1 MALSNESGQA
11 AYKNAN
17 PKINGEIIQA
27 AQRSEQD
34 AEQSTVDV
42 IAKPESNLPELDGI
56 LSRPVANT
64 STDDN
69 LQTLNEAA
77 DFPTGGYTPAISFTD
92 RIAMLGKTGKL
103 IYPEYRTLSQQQ
115 RASYEKAM
123 SSPEYQRLARR
134 NFEYDLDNQSSGV
147 AAQVKNELVRYA
159 GDLLSLDRTELWLG
173 NMAATGDWSD
183 LGSMAAQAAA
193 WVGGKLTGA
202 VGLILSPTEL
212 GDDTLPKDAKGRY
225 DLAVRTYNRQIE
237 QGMSKEAA
245 SQMLAAAEER
255 YKKESQEE
263 LSQTSQIPLNIPED
277 TKIQT
282 IGKNIMN
289 AALRNLEY
297 KAAVLPQGT
306 PYDREAF
313 VGKLTGGALSM
324 GELLLTGVGGRAIG
338 TNVGRQLVRS
348 GRATPAAAARFEAI
362 TGRKIAARTGT
373 ATASRAGIERV
384 AQRIGS
390 QSGSVASLG
399 LMTNDIMGGGAFES
413 VRQYIEETG
422 DTDLSEYQ
430 GDLKKVAI
438 DAANATIQNWIEHKW
453 GVTKFIKNPRLATK
467 YGEWVNG
474 VIQEF
479 TQGEVNDFAE
489 YIKGNKTIQEVFE
502 NVGNNAQDGLVGG
515 FLQGITGTAFY
526 HYNHTKSVADLRRI
540 VMAQNPNISY
550 AEADRFAERKVNE
563 LEENMVQDIAK
574 DVVQFTDAQAY
585 QGAIYDTVRANI
597 EATIN
602 AQREAVKDTIDGSK
616 FDEMSEQERA
626 QYISQVAA
634 DEVDRITIAALESGI
649 PLSEVPQLRGNVIDG
664 TFYLE
669 GSDYAKRTAAEA
681 QAERE
686 KIRRL
691 VFESRAEAKRVAE
704 EARQSA
710 RNERLAADIA
720 AGRERAARIRQERET
735 AMQMKESDARLA
747 ALEKAE
753 QAEQRQIA
761 KWEKEYA
768 KQEAKRAAKIDKTR
782 QSQTRAA
789 IRGGNVDLIRQ
800 ILSDNGYRTRDL
812 SGTAIKNLALLNWEL
827 FEDKPVGES
836 MGKYEQRVAR
846 TAMEQNVESGNDVL
860 RRAGFT
866 DEQIGRMDDAT
877 WERAVLAAYKSENA
891 DELARIEKEQR
902 EINEALEQIDV
913 DDIAYQDVETQ
924 SPMDLAN
931 ENARLDD
938 IYPAYTG
945 DTINIDGVERTV
957 YNSNGERIAQ
967 SEPALRNF
975 YKWFGDSKVV
985 DEQGRPLVV
994 YHGTDAE
1001 FDTFGNY
1008 GANQQARIGTYFF
1021 TDDYMNADGYA
1032 GGEIVMDVYL
1042 SLQNPLIIDAKSQH
1056 WNDIDSKYGNTT
1068 RDITLNEKVRKQYD
1082 GVIFKDVADNFA
1094 ETDDISD
1101 VYVAF
1106 EPNQIKSIDNHGTF
1120 SEDTGNI
1127 YFQSIIKLPEAVS
1140 APIKPENPLP
1150 TVRFRDIV
1158 AKAKENPDRKVDV
1171 FYINNDGEI
1180 RKYGSYKLN
1189 ESGKLV
1195 NSDGTRAQFSATEAS
1210 FFSKDEAEKSID
1222 AYKEYKERLKKYYK
1236 EADAYEDRLFAE
1248 KKERYTKRFNQIKDN
1263 YLAKAVMPFSDSVIR
1278 YANYTDY
1285 YLGNIDA
1292 ESIRK
1297 TIYNELKKDG
1307 WMPYYSSGKRVASSS
1322 FYMKNK
1328 NGETIRVSDHELPM
1342 TEDRWNK
1349 SVDGDR
1355 FGWTYEFVITDKE
1368 INDMLKLKT
1377 RDGVMKYVYDTVGAD
1392 EYSSKIETTDTI
1404 DAVSDVSRN
1413 TYSQTQNQS
1422 GKGGAYDARNRSI
1435 TLGARADATTLPHE
1449 LAHYWIDKNFKWAR
1463 SGKASKAWL
1472 NSWRQVEKW
1481 LGIDPEDKVL
1491 DKAASEKFAR
1501 GFERFLADEKLP
1513 LIAAKSMA
1521 DFRDFVA
1528 DHYDFD
1534 LDDARGL
1541 QDKFGRP
1548 IKLDDATKD
1557 WFRKTTYAEYMNPDE
1572 ALVIDN
1578 RLQQIDAAVQVAER
1592 VEQNF
1597 DKVQAAANAP
1607 TNDITRPADV
1617 NGMPTGQQI
1626 QTDAGITNDQI
1637 MGRRQ
1642 IGGGETKESQGQIG
1656 QKIGATYESTTW
1668 EIQRNMVKDYLAKT
1682 SLDDAIEALDTDT
1695 YPQNMDANFLRAAL
1709 VDELNRQGREDEA
1722 VRLVLETRES
1732 LTEAAQTLQAARA
1745 VNTPFENAINQIVQ
1759 LKAEKLARAK
1769 FGNNKNN
1776 LAKLDAAIDKVI
1788 AKYEPM
1794 FLEAQSIAEIDA
1806 VYDALMADAARTIGT
1821 LNKNAETDL
1830 FFQTVEEKRAEAAD
1844 RKKLRQRGSVKA
1856 YRSRAKALLKQK
1868 LGLTPTKA
1876 QIREISRLA
1885 SEANKVIIKF
1895 RAQARA
1901 GVESMLDPT
1910 EVFKAQNDLN
1920 NYMASQVGSAKM
1932 AQFADALNSFMM
1944 ANMLWN
1950 PATQFKNVGG
1960 SGLQLIPHWLGSIM
1974 KYKNTGTISFADKK
1988 KILQNAVKIQA
1999 ETGYNVFS
2007 LTDFFDRKTLWAEK
2021 YYEPETKAGKFI
2033 RAPLTLLGLTDTIF
2047 KGFTFLNHADI
2058 MATAI
2063 ARGEAKQNGWNA
2075 EQTAARAKELFY
2087 QSLNTDPSTITLAGA
2102 KIRSEA
2108 IVEGEEVTY
2117 TQSSAAA
2124 KYANQFRKMLNFG
2137 KQTGVGNLL
2146 IPFTTSIANIAQD
2159 AVANWTLGSIKNAIK
2174 NPAALLNAINP
2185 KIDAE
2190 MRKDAWKTIAPE
2202 YKNLIKNA
2210 MGILLL
2216 VFLAAT
2222 MGDDDDFVLDYNLQ
2236 TEKDKDIRQNR
2247 NAPNGTAVRIGNKWV
2262 QLDILA
2268 SGFLPMQTYLTAR
2281 RHGFTAD
2288 GWIQGLFGWRD
2299 LMPGVGEMESLVK
2312 DYNKTLQY
2320 NKDSDTAALGE
2331 LATDQATELL
2341 TRLVPMG
2348 ALVNQIGNI
2357 TDDTKREK
2365 YNHWYDRIL
2374 GRIPGLRN
2382 RLPEQTSRATG
2393 KPIPQTDNVF
2403 NLFSGGNVRDY
2414 IPADAAAEERYRFLD
2429 ADRALRFNEAS
2440 SRLKELGKDSK
2451 EYKAAVQE
2459 VRRRFNEKLAE
2470 LSRHPVYKAW
2480 DLESKRKAA
2489 VDVHSQIVDQV
2500 ANKYGIKKKK
2510 TLKKKTKQPK
2520 LV

>member
-27 AQRSEQD
+27 AQKSEQD
-34 AEQSTVDV
+34 AQQAAVESM
-42 IAKPESNLPELDGI
+42 AKPESELPELDKV
-56 LSRPVANT
+56 LSRPTANISASADT
-64 STDDN
+64 
-69 LQTLNEAA
+69 QTLDEAA
-77 DFPTGGYTPAISFTD
+77 VFPTGGYSKVLSFTD
-92 RIAMLGKTGKL
+92 RISMLGKTGKL
-103 IYPEYRTLSQQQ
+103 NYPEYRTLSQQQ
-115 RASYEKAM
+115 RTSYEKAM
-123 SSPEYQRLARR
+123 SSPEYQRLAQRS
-134 NFEYDLDNQSSGV
+134 FEYDLDNQSSGV
-147 AAQVKNELVRYA
+147 ATQVKNELVRYA
-159 GDLLSLDRTELWLG
+159 GDLLSFDRTELWLG

-183 LGSMAAQAAA
+183 LGSMGAQAAS
-193 WVGGKLTGA
+193 WLGGKLAGA
-202 VGLILSPTEL
+202 AGLILDPTEL
-212 GDDTLPKDAKGRY
+212 GDDTLKPMAARERY
-225 DLAVRTYNRQIE
+225 DYDKKVYNAWVE
-237 QGMSKEAA
+237 QGLPKEQTDKFLAEA
-245 SQMLAAAEER
+245 KARFQQNSQ
-255 YKKESQEE
+255 KE
-263 LSQTSQIPLNIPED
+263 LMGTTQTPEIPLDIPED
-277 TKIQT
+277 TKVQT

-324 GELLLTGVGGRAIG
+324 GELLLAGVGGRAIG
-338 TNVGRQLVRS
+338 TNVGRQVVRS

-362 TGRKIAARTGT
+362 TGREIAARTGT

-384 AQRIGS
+384 AQRIGGE
-390 QSGSVASLG
+390 SGSAASLG

-453 GVTKFIKNPRLATK
+453 GVAKFIKNPRLATK

-474 VIQEF
+474 FIQEF

-489 YIKGNKTIQEVFE
+489 YIKGNQTAKEVFE
-502 NVGNNAQDGLVGG
+502 NVASNAEEGLIGAL
-515 FLQGITGTAFY
+515 LQGATGTAVY

-585 QGAIYDTVRANI
+585 QGAIYEVVRANI

-681 QAERE
+681 QARRE
-686 KIRRL
+686 EIRRQI
-691 VFESRAEAKRVAE
+691 FESRENAKRVAE
-704 EARQSA
+704 EARQAA

-735 AMQMKESDARLA
+735 ATQMKESDARLA
-747 ALEKAE
+747 ALEKSE

-768 KQEAKRAAKIDKTR
+768 RQEAKRAAKIDKTR
-782 QSQTRAA
+782 QSQTRVA
-789 IRGGNVDLIRQ
+789 IRGGNVDQIRQ

-827 FEDKPVGES
+827 FEDKSVGES
-836 MGKYEQRVAR
+836 AGKYDRRVAQ
-846 TAMEQNVESGNDVL
+846 TAIEQNVESGNDVL
-860 RRAGFT
+860 HRAGFT

-877 WERAVLAAYKSENA
+877 WERAILAAYKTENA
-891 DELARIEKEQR
+891 SEIEHLEKQER
-902 EINEALEQIDV
+902 EIAEAIEQIDV
-913 DDIAYQDVETQ
+913 DDLAFQDVETE

-957 YNSNGERIAQ
+957 YNSNGDRIAQ

-975 YKWFGDSKVV
+975 WAWFGNSKVV
-985 DEQGRPLVV
+985 DKKGRPLVV
-994 YHGTDAE
+994 YHGTGRE
-1001 FDTFGNY
+1001 FDTFDY
-1008 GANQQARIGTYFF
+1008 SKIGTFGTSEGLGFY
-1021 TDDYMNADGYA
+1021 TTENL
-1032 GGEIVMDVYL
+1032 EIAQEMAAL
-1042 SLQNPLIIDAKSQH
+1042 SARQNNVRGFGVSMPLYVSIQNPITDINQSNFDIKAIILLANKLGNQNTQAVEELGQNWVLSNFNEDLSDNVMPAYEQMKNDTDLEFMSEFAKISGAQKEILQAVKTITGYDGAIIQPKQLS
-1056 WNDIDSKYGNTT
+1056 WNSKYPVQVSFSNT
-1068 RDITLNEKVRKQYD
+1068 
-1082 GVIFKDVADNFA
+1082 
-1094 ETDDISD
+1094 
-1101 VYVAF
+1101 
-1106 EPNQIKSIDNHGTF
+1106 QIKSVYNRGTF
-1120 SEDTGNI
+1120 G
-1127 YFQSIIKLPEAVS
+1127 L
-1140 APIKPENPLP
+1140 
-1150 TVRFRDIV
+1150 
-1158 AKAKENPDRKVDV
+1158 
-1171 FYINNDGEI
+1171 
-1180 RKYGSYKLN
+1180 
-1189 ESGKLV
+1189 
-1195 NSDGTRAQFSATEAS
+1195 
-1210 FFSKDEAEKSID
+1210 
-1222 AYKEYKERLKKYYK
+1222 
-1236 EADAYEDRLFAE
+1236 
-1248 KKERYTKRFNQIKDN
+1248 
-1263 YLAKAVMPFSDSVIR
+1263 
-1278 YANYTDY
+1278 
-1285 YLGNIDA
+1285 DA
-1292 ESIRK
+1292 E
-1297 TIYNELKKDG
+1297 N
-1307 WMPYYSSGKRVASSS
+1307 V
-1322 FYMKNK
+1322 F
-1328 NGETIRVSDHELPM
+1328 
-1342 TEDRWNK
+1342 
-1349 SVDGDR
+1349 
-1355 FGWTYEFVITDKE
+1355 F
-1368 INDMLKLKT
+1368 
-1377 RDGVMKYVYDTVGAD
+1377 
-1392 EYSSKIETTDTI
+1392 
-1404 DAVSDVSRN
+1404 
-1413 TYSQTQNQS
+1413 QTQNQS

-1463 SGKASKAWL
+1463 SGNASQAWL

-1491 DKAASEKFAR
+1491 DNAASEKFAR

-1557 WFRKTTYAEYMNPDE
+1557 WFRKTAYAEYMSPDE

-1592 VEQNF
+1592 IEQNF
-1597 DKVQAAANAP
+1597 DKVQQTANAP
-1607 TNDITRPADV
+1607 ANDITRPAEVHD
-1617 NGMPTGQQI
+1617 MPSGRQI
-1626 QTDAGITNDQI
+1626 QTDAGITNDQVI
-1637 MGRRQ
+1637 GRRK
-1642 IGGGETKESQGQIG
+1642 IGGGKVKESQGQIG

-1885 SEANKVIIKF
+1885 SEVSKVITKY
-1895 RAQARA
+1895 RAQVRA
-1901 GVESMLDPT
+1901 GDTAALDPSP
-1910 EVFKAQNDLN
+1910 VLKAQNDLN
-1920 NYMASQVGSAKM
+1920 NYLAGQVGSPKF
-1932 AQFADALNSFMM
+1932 AQYADALNSYMM

-1950 PATQFKNVGG
+1950 PATQFKNL
-1960 SGLQLIPHWLGSIM
+1960 SGNAMQLIPHLLGSM
-1974 KYKNTGTISFADKK
+1974 AKYRNTGTISFADKK

-2108 IVEGEEVTY
+2108 IVEGEEATY

-2137 KQTGVGNLL
+2137 KQTGIGNLL
-2146 IPFTTSIANIAQD
+2146 IPFTSTTANIAQD
-2159 AVANWTLGSIKNAIK
+2159 AVANWTFGSIKNAIK

-2210 MGILLL
+2210 IGILLL
-2216 VFLAAT
+2216 VFLGAT

-2247 NAPNGTAVRIGNKWV
+2247 NAPNGTAVRIGDKWV

-2281 RHGFTAD
+2281 RHGFTTD

-2331 LATDQATELL
+2331 LATDQATEFL

-2403 NLFSGGNVRDY
+2403 NLFTGGNIRDY

-2510 TLKKKTKQPK
+2510 TLKKKTKKPK

>member
-42 IAKPESNLPELDGI
+42 IAKPESSLPELDGI

-69 LQTLNEAA
+69 LQTLDEAT
-77 DFPTGGYTPAISFTD
+77 DFPTGDYAPAISFTD

-134 NFEYDLDNQSSGV
+134 NFEYDLDDQSSGV
-147 AAQVKNELVRYA
+147 VAQVKNELVRYA

-245 SQMLAAAEER
+245 DQMLAAAEER

-263 LSQTSQIPLNIPED
+263 LSQTSQIPLSVPED

-324 GELLLTGVGGRAIG
+324 GELLLAGVGGRAIG
-338 TNVGRQLVRS
+338 TNVGRQMVRS

-384 AQRIGS
+384 AQRIGGE
-390 QSGSVASLG
+390 SGSAASLG

-438 DAANATIQNWIEHKW
+438 DAANTTIQNWIEHKW
-453 GVTKFIKNPRLATK
+453 GVAKFIKNPRLATK

-474 VIQEF
+474 FIQEF

-489 YIKGNKTIQEVFE
+489 YIKGNQTAKEVFE
-502 NVGNNAQDGLVGG
+502 NVASNAEEGLIGAL
-515 FLQGITGTAFY
+515 LQGATGTAVY

-574 DVVQFTDAQAY
+574 DIVQFTDAQAY
-585 QGAIYDTVRANI
+585 QGAIYEVVRANI

-616 FDEMSEQERA
+616 FDEMSEQELA

-681 QAERE
+681 QARRE
-686 KIRRL
+686 EIRRQI
-691 VFESRAEAKRVAE
+691 FESRENAKRVAE
-704 EARQSA
+704 EARQA
-710 RNERLAADIA
+710 VRNERLAADIA

-747 ALEKAE
+747 ALEKSE

-768 KQEAKRAAKIDKTR
+768 RQEAKRAAKIDKTR

-827 FEDKPVGES
+827 FENKSVGES

-924 SPMDLAN
+924 SPMDLAD

-957 YNSNGERIAQ
+957 YNSNGERIAK

-994 YHGTDAE
+994 YHGTRAE
-1001 FDTFGNY
+1001 FDSFNKSRTGIFFNTTKKLSELY
-1008 GANQQARIGTYFF
+1008 GTKLYS
-1021 TDDYMNADGYA
+1021 
-1032 GGEIVMDVYL
+1032 VYL
-1042 SLQNPLIIDAKSQH
+1042 KIENPFIVPKKEFELNGIKLQPNAFDTINIQA
-1056 WNDIDSKYGNTT
+1056 
-1068 RDITLNEKVRKQYD
+1068 EKMGYD
-1082 GVIFKDVADNFA
+1082 GVINKDVYDSPLPQMGSFLGDNY
-1094 ETDDISD
+1094 T
-1101 VYVAF
+1101 VF
-1106 EPNQIKSIDNHGTF
+1106 EPNQIKSVNNRGTF

-1127 YFQSIIKLPEAVS
+1127 YYQTAYAGSRVDYDRPSLEAIGSGEGNQAHGWGLYYALNPEIAERYRKSFLTGDSLYESYSYNGGDLSYIENTVVADIAEKVINTKKTKQEIIKDKIAEIEKDIQINKKGLETEESEDSKSFRREQIEDSEAALQFLS
-1140 APIKPENPLP
+1140 KLNPD
-1150 TVRFRDIV
+1150 DIV
-1158 AKAKENPDRKVDV
+1158 IKSGQVHEVDIPEMDV
-1171 FYINNDGEI
+1171 LLDEQKTFDEQSEFV
-1180 RKYGSYKLN
+1180 K
-1189 ESGKLV
+1189 
-1195 NSDGTRAQFSATEAS
+1195 SAL
-1210 FFSKDEAEKSID
+1210 DSID
-1222 AYKEYKERLKKYYK
+1222 IKNYPNFANAILNGKTGKDIYNSLIIDIDAINERNDVANAKPDKQASQLLEQYGIKGITYDGRQDGRCFVIFNPKDVKVLRKKFD
-1236 EADAYEDRLFAE
+1236 E
-1248 KKERYTKRFNQIKDN
+1248 
-1263 YLAKAVMPFSDSVIR
+1263 
-1278 YANYTDY
+1278 
-1285 YLGNIDA
+1285 LGN
-1292 ESIRK
+1292 
-1297 TIYNELKKDG
+1297 LL
-1307 WMPYYSSGKRVASSS
+1307 
-1322 FYMKNK
+1322 F
-1328 NGETIRVSDHELPM
+1328 
-1342 TEDRWNK
+1342 
-1349 SVDGDR
+1349 
-1355 FGWTYEFVITDKE
+1355 
-1368 INDMLKLKT
+1368 
-1377 RDGVMKYVYDTVGAD
+1377 
-1392 EYSSKIETTDTI
+1392 
-1404 DAVSDVSRN
+1404 
-1413 TYSQTQNQS
+1413 QTHNQS

-1463 SGKASKAWL
+1463 SGKASQAWL

-1491 DKAASEKFAR
+1491 DNAASEKFAR

-1557 WFRKTTYAEYMNPDE
+1557 WFRKTAYAEYMNPDE

-1597 DKVQAAANAP
+1597 DKVQQTANAP
-1607 TNDITRPADV
+1607 VNDITRPAEVHD
-1617 NGMPTGQQI
+1617 MPSGRQI

-1642 IGGGETKESQGQIG
+1642 IGGGEVKESQGQIG

-1668 EIQRNMVKDYLAKT
+1668 DIQRNMVKDYLAKT

-1830 FFQTVEEKRAEAAD
+1830 FYQTIEEKRAEAAD

-1885 SEANKVIIKF
+1885 SEVSKVITKY
-1895 RAQARA
+1895 RAQVRA
-1901 GVESMLDPT
+1901 GDTVALDPT
-1910 EVFKAQNDLN
+1910 PVLKAQNDLN
-1920 NYMASQVGSAKM
+1920 NYLAGQVGSPKL
-1932 AQFADALNSFMM
+1932 AQYADALNSFMM

-1950 PATQFKNVGG
+1950 PATQFKNL
-1960 SGLQLIPHWLGSIM
+1960 SGNAIQLIPHLLGSM
-1974 KYKNTGTISFADKK
+1974 AKYRNTGTISFADKK

-2108 IVEGEEVTY
+2108 IVEGEEATY

-2137 KQTGVGNLL
+2137 KQTGIGNLL
-2146 IPFTTSIANIAQD
+2146 IPFTSTIANIAQD
-2159 AVANWTLGSIKNAIK
+2159 AVANWTFGSIKNAIK

-2210 MGILLL
+2210 IGILLL

-2247 NAPNGTAVRIGNKWV
+2247 NAPNGTAVRIGDKWV

-2382 RLPEQTSRATG
+2382 ILPEQTSRATG

-2403 NLFSGGNVRDY
+2403 NLFTGGNIRDY

-2510 TLKKKTKQPK
+2510 PLKKKTKQPK

>member
-42 IAKPESNLPELDGI
+42 IAKPESNLPELDGV

-69 LQTLNEAA
+69 LQTLDEAA
-77 DFPTGGYTPAISFTD
+77 DFPTGDYTPAISFTD

-245 SQMLAAAEER
+245 GRMLAAAEER

-263 LSQTSQIPLNIPED
+263 LSQTSQIPLNVPED

-324 GELLLTGVGGRAIG
+324 GELLLAGVGGRAIG
-338 TNVGRQLVRS
+338 TNVGRQVVRS

-362 TGRKIAARTGT
+362 TGREIAARTGT

-384 AQRIGS
+384 AQRIGG
-390 QSGSVASLG
+390 QSGSAASLG

-453 GVTKFIKNPRLATK
+453 GVAKFIKNPRLATK

-474 VIQEF
+474 FIQEF

-489 YIKGNKTIQEVFE
+489 YIKGNQTAKEVFE
-502 NVGNNAQDGLVGG
+502 NVASNAEEGLIGAL
-515 FLQGITGTAFY
+515 LQGATGTAVY
-526 HYNHTKSVADLRRI
+526 HYNHTKSVAELRRI

-585 QGAIYDTVRANI
+585 QGAIYEVVRANI

-691 VFESRAEAKRVAE
+691 VFESRAESKRVAE
-704 EARQSA
+704 EARQEI
-710 RNERLAADIA
+710 RNERLAVDIA

-747 ALEKAE
+747 ALEKSE

-768 KQEAKRAAKIDKTR
+768 RQEAKRAAKIDKTR

-789 IRGGNVDLIRQ
+789 IRGGNVDQIRQ

-827 FEDKPVGES
+827 FEDKSVGES

-902 EINEALEQIDV
+902 EISEALEQIDV

-957 YNSNGERIAQ
+957 YNSNGDRIAQ

-994 YHGTDAE
+994 YHGTKTMRWGKPLPE
-1001 FDTFGNY
+1001 FSEFSREKLRSGQNSVGFYFGESESFAKHFGDRVLSVYLKMDNPKIY
-1008 GANQQARIGTYFF
+1008 KNGTPNVSELKLEQKLVDEAKRDDERYYYQRMLENTRKY
-1021 TDDYMNADGYA
+1021 TDPYDKF
-1032 GGEIVMDVYL
+1032 VMDIYHKSGLIPYQERVEGNFNDAYYL
-1042 SLQNPLIIDAKSQH
+1042 GIEESKRVAENYTRILQNEGFDGVIIYDTKIDAKSNQ
-1056 WNDIDSKYGNTT
+1056 DRANT
-1068 RDITLNEKVRKQYD
+1068 Q
-1082 GVIFKDVADNFA
+1082 
-1094 ETDDISD
+1094 
-1101 VYVAF
+1101 YVAF
-1106 EPNQIKSIDNHGTF
+1106 EPNQIKSVNNRGTF
-1120 SEDTGNI
+1120 G
-1127 YFQSIIKLPEAVS
+1127 L
-1140 APIKPENPLP
+1140 
-1150 TVRFRDIV
+1150 
-1158 AKAKENPDRKVDV
+1158 
-1171 FYINNDGEI
+1171 
-1180 RKYGSYKLN
+1180 
-1189 ESGKLV
+1189 
-1195 NSDGTRAQFSATEAS
+1195 
-1210 FFSKDEAEKSID
+1210 
-1222 AYKEYKERLKKYYK
+1222 
-1236 EADAYEDRLFAE
+1236 
-1248 KKERYTKRFNQIKDN
+1248 
-1263 YLAKAVMPFSDSVIR
+1263 
-1278 YANYTDY
+1278 
-1285 YLGNIDA
+1285 DA
-1292 ESIRK
+1292 E
-1297 TIYNELKKDG
+1297 N
-1307 WMPYYSSGKRVASSS
+1307 V
-1322 FYMKNK
+1322 F
-1328 NGETIRVSDHELPM
+1328 
-1342 TEDRWNK
+1342 
-1349 SVDGDR
+1349 
-1355 FGWTYEFVITDKE
+1355 F
-1368 INDMLKLKT
+1368 
-1377 RDGVMKYVYDTVGAD
+1377 
-1392 EYSSKIETTDTI
+1392 
-1404 DAVSDVSRN
+1404 
-1413 TYSQTQNQS
+1413 QTQNQS

-1463 SGKASKAWL
+1463 SGKASQAWL
-1472 NSWRQVEKW
+1472 NSWQQVEKW

-1557 WFRKTTYAEYMNPDE
+1557 WFRKTAYAEYMSPDE

-1592 VEQNF
+1592 IEQNF
-1597 DKVQAAANAP
+1597 DKVQQTANAP
-1607 TNDITRPADV
+1607 SNDITRPAEVHD
-1617 NGMPTGQQI
+1617 MPSGRQI
-1626 QTDAGITNDQI
+1626 QTDAGITNDQVI
-1637 MGRRQ
+1637 GRRK
-1642 IGGGETKESQGQIG
+1642 IGGGEVKESQGQIG

-1885 SEANKVIIKF
+1885 SEVSKVITKY
-1895 RAQARA
+1895 RAQVRA
-1901 GVESMLDPT
+1901 GDTAALDPSP
-1910 EVFKAQNDLN
+1910 VLKAQNDLN
-1920 NYMASQVGSAKM
+1920 NYLAGQVGSSKI
-1932 AQFADALNSFMM
+1932 AQYADALNSFMM

-1950 PATQFKNVGG
+1950 PATQFKNL
-1960 SGLQLIPHWLGSIM
+1960 SGNAMQLIPHLLGSM
-1974 KYKNTGTISFADKK
+1974 AKYKNTGTISFADKK

-2033 RAPLTLLGLTDTIF
+2033 RAPLTLLGLTDAIF

-2108 IVEGEEVTY
+2108 IVEGEEATY

-2137 KQTGVGNLL
+2137 QQTGIGNLL
-2146 IPFTTSIANIAQD
+2146 IPFTSTIANIAQD
-2159 AVANWTLGSIKNAIK
+2159 AVANWTFGSIKNAIK

-2202 YKNLIKNA
+2202 YKNLIKNV

-2216 VFLAAT
+2216 AFLAAT

-2247 NAPNGTAVRIGNKWV
+2247 NAPNGTAVRIGDKWV

-2268 SGFLPMQTYLTAR
+2268 SGFLPLQTYLTAR
-2281 RHGFTAD
+2281 RHGFTTD

-2348 ALVNQIGNI
+2348 ALVNQVGNI

-2382 RLPEQTSRATG
+2382 RLPEQASRATG
-2393 KPIPQTDNVF
+2393 KPIPQTDNMF
-2403 NLFSGGNVRDY
+2403 NLFSGGNIRDY

>member
-42 IAKPESNLPELDGI
+42 IAKPESNLPELDGL

-69 LQTLNEAA
+69 LQTLDEAA

-134 NFEYDLDNQSSGV
+134 NFEYDLNNQSSGV
-147 AAQVKNELVRYA
+147 AAQVKNELVRYV

-173 NMAATGDWSD
+173 GMAATGDWSD
-183 LGSMAAQAAA
+183 LGSMAAQVAA
-193 WVGGKLTGA
+193 WAGGKLTGA

-245 SQMLAAAEER
+245 GQMLAAAEER

-263 LSQTSQIPLNIPED
+263 LSQTSQIPLNVPED

-324 GELLLTGVGGRAIG
+324 GELLLAGVGGRAIG
-338 TNVGRQLVRS
+338 TNVGRRVVRS

-362 TGRKIAARTGT
+362 TGREIAARTGT
-373 ATASRAGIERV
+373 TTASRAGIERV
-384 AQRIGS
+384 AQRIGGE
-390 QSGSVASLG
+390 SGSAASLG

-453 GVTKFIKNPRLATK
+453 GVAKFIKNPRLATK

-474 VIQEF
+474 FIQEF

-489 YIKGNKTIQEVFE
+489 YIKGNQTAKEVFE
-502 NVGNNAQDGLVGG
+502 NVASNAEEGLIGAL
-515 FLQGITGTAFY
+515 LQGATGTAVY

-574 DVVQFTDAQAY
+574 DIVQFTDAQAY
-585 QGAIYDTVRANI
+585 QGAIYEVVRANI

-681 QAERE
+681 QARRE
-686 KIRRL
+686 EIRRQI
-691 VFESRAEAKRVAE
+691 FESRENAKRVAE
-704 EARQSA
+704 EARQA
-710 RNERLAADIA
+710 VRNERLAADIA

-747 ALEKAE
+747 ALEKSE

-768 KQEAKRAAKIDKTR
+768 RQEAKRAAKIDKTR

-827 FEDKPVGES
+827 FEDKSVGES

-957 YNSNGERIAQ
+957 YNSNGDRIAK

-994 YHGTDAE
+994 YHGTDATFNV
-1001 FDTFGNY
+1001 FDTKTYGGAFGFGSYFSDSYAAAESY
-1008 GANQQARIGTYFF
+1008 GENVFETYLKV
-1021 TDDYMNADGYA
+1021 
-1032 GGEIVMDVYL
+1032 E
-1042 SLQNPLIIDAKSQH
+1042 NPLIINNENIRYADDSYAKT
-1056 WNDIDSKYGNTT
+1056 NK
-1068 RDITLNEKVRKQYD
+1068 YD
-1082 GVIFKDVADNFA
+1082 GIIN
-1094 ETDDISD
+1094 DDYINGFRA
-1101 VYVAF
+1101 VEYVVF
-1106 EPNQIKSIDNHGTF
+1106 EPNQIKSVNNRGTF

-1127 YFQSIIKLPEAVS
+1127 YFQSAYAGSRVDYDQPSLEAIDSGEGNQAHGWGLYYALNPEIAERYRQTFTSDYVKRVDYKGKD
-1140 APIKPENPLP
+1140 IPL
-1150 TVRFRDIV
+1150 DYSLSYDQ
-1158 AKAKENPDRKVDV
+1158 KENAIYNVRLQMFDNNFDSKAAIASLIKSERYNLETYEKGLQDPETQKEEKLANHYKRRIETTKDLIKTYESLNPADFKKHEYGQVHEVDIPEMDV
-1171 FYINNDGEI
+1171 LLDEQKTFAEQSDFVKEQLAKIGS
-1180 RKYGSYKLN
+1180 KYLFDMTELS
-1189 ESGKLV
+1189 ESEKI
-1195 NSDGTRAQFSATEAS
+1195 TEAS
-1210 FFSKDEAEKSID
+1210 RIMKDWTGGQIYRALAEYHQSDKD
-1222 AYKEYKERLKKYYK
+1222 ASQMLEKYGIKGITYDGRQDGRCFVIFNPKDVKVLRKKFD
-1236 EADAYEDRLFAE
+1236 E
-1248 KKERYTKRFNQIKDN
+1248 
-1263 YLAKAVMPFSDSVIR
+1263 
-1278 YANYTDY
+1278 
-1285 YLGNIDA
+1285 LGN
-1292 ESIRK
+1292 
-1297 TIYNELKKDG
+1297 LL
-1307 WMPYYSSGKRVASSS
+1307 
-1322 FYMKNK
+1322 F
-1328 NGETIRVSDHELPM
+1328 
-1342 TEDRWNK
+1342 
-1349 SVDGDR
+1349 
-1355 FGWTYEFVITDKE
+1355 
-1368 INDMLKLKT
+1368 
-1377 RDGVMKYVYDTVGAD
+1377 
-1392 EYSSKIETTDTI
+1392 
-1404 DAVSDVSRN
+1404 
-1413 TYSQTQNQS
+1413 QTQNQS

-1491 DKAASEKFAR
+1491 DNAASEKFAR
-1501 GFERFLADEKLP
+1501 AFERFLADEKLP

-1557 WFRKTTYAEYMNPDE
+1557 WFRKTAYAEYMSPDE

-1592 VEQNF
+1592 IEQNF
-1597 DKVQAAANAP
+1597 DKVQQTANAP
-1607 TNDITRPADV
+1607 VNDITRPAEVHD
-1617 NGMPTGQQI
+1617 MPSGRQI
-1626 QTDAGITNDQI
+1626 QTDAGITNDQVI
-1637 MGRRQ
+1637 GRRK
-1642 IGGGETKESQGQIG
+1642 IGGGEVKESQGQIG

-1682 SLDDAIEALDTDT
+1682 SLDDAIDALDTDT

-1830 FFQTVEEKRAEAAD
+1830 LFQTVEEKRAEAAD

-1885 SEANKVIIKF
+1885 SEVSKVITKY
-1895 RAQARA
+1895 RAQVRA
-1901 GVESMLDPT
+1901 GDTAALDPT
-1910 EVFKAQNDLN
+1910 EVLKAQNDLN
-1920 NYMASQVGSAKM
+1920 NYLAGQVGSPKL
-1932 AQFADALNSFMM
+1932 AQYADALNSFMM

-1950 PATQFKNVGG
+1950 PATQFKNL
-1960 SGLQLIPHWLGSIM
+1960 SGNAIQLIPHLLGSM
-1974 KYKNTGTISFADKK
+1974 AKYRNTGTISFADKK

-2063 ARGEAKQNGWNA
+2063 ARDEAKQNGWNA

-2108 IVEGEEVTY
+2108 IVEGEEATY

-2137 KQTGVGNLL
+2137 KQTGIGNLL
-2146 IPFTTSIANIAQD
+2146 IPFTSTIANIAQD

-2247 NAPNGTAVRIGNKWV
+2247 NAPNGTAVRIGDKWV

-2357 TDDTKREK
+2357 ADDTKREK

-2510 TLKKKTKQPK
+2510 PLKKKTKQPK

>member
-69 LQTLNEAA
+69 LQTLDEAA

-134 NFEYDLDNQSSGV
+134 NFEYDLNNQSSGV
-147 AAQVKNELVRYA
+147 AAQVKNELVRYV

-173 NMAATGDWSD
+173 GMAATGDWSD
-183 LGSMAAQAAA
+183 LGSMAAQVAA
-193 WVGGKLTGA
+193 WAGGKLTGA
-202 VGLILSPTEL
+202 AGLILSPTEL

-245 SQMLAAAEER
+245 GQMLAAAEER

-306 PYDREAF
+306 PYDREAL

-324 GELLLTGVGGRAIG
+324 GELLLAGVGGRAIG

-384 AQRIGS
+384 AQRIGG
-390 QSGSVASLG
+390 QSGSAASLG

-453 GVTKFIKNPRLATK
+453 GVAKFIKNPRLATK

-563 LEENMVQDIAK
+563 LEENMIQDIAK

-704 EARQSA
+704 EARQA
-710 RNERLAADIA
+710 TRNERLAADIA

-747 ALEKAE
+747 ALEKSE

-768 KQEAKRAAKIDKTR
+768 RQEAKRAAKIDKTR

-913 DDIAYQDVETQ
+913 DDLAFQDVEVQ

-945 DTINIDGVERTV
+945 ETINIDGKERTV
-957 YNSNGERIAQ
+957 FNSNGDRIAQ

-994 YHGTDAE
+994 YHGTSAE
-1001 FDTFGNY
+1001 FDTFDISYAQNGVF
-1008 GANQQARIGTYFF
+1008 GRAFYFTPIKTVAEKRGKSLLSF
-1021 TDDYMNADGYA
+1021 YLQVLKPTEQTRTIADTRTKF
-1032 GGEIVMDVYL
+1032 
-1042 SLQNPLIIDAKSQH
+1042 QNS
-1056 WNDIDSKYGNTT
+1056 NS
-1068 RDITLNEKVRKQYD
+1068 D
-1082 GVIFKDVADNFA
+1082 GVIYSIGEKIQEIAVKNP
-1094 ETDDISD
+1094 T
-1101 VYVAF
+1101 
-1106 EPNQIKSIDNHGTF
+1106 QIKSVNNRGTF

-1127 YFQSIIKLPEAVS
+1127 YFQ
-1140 APIKPENPLP
+1140 
-1150 TVRFRDIV
+1150 
-1158 AKAKENPDRKVDV
+1158 
-1171 FYINNDGEI
+1171 
-1180 RKYGSYKLN
+1180 
-1189 ESGKLV
+1189 
-1195 NSDGTRAQFSATEAS
+1195 
-1210 FFSKDEAEKSID
+1210 
-1222 AYKEYKERLKKYYK
+1222 
-1236 EADAYEDRLFAE
+1236 
-1248 KKERYTKRFNQIKDN
+1248 
-1263 YLAKAVMPFSDSVIR
+1263 
-1278 YANYTDY
+1278 
-1285 YLGNIDA
+1285 
-1292 ESIRK
+1292 
-1297 TIYNELKKDG
+1297 
-1307 WMPYYSSGKRVASSS
+1307 
-1322 FYMKNK
+1322 
-1328 NGETIRVSDHELPM
+1328 
-1342 TEDRWNK
+1342 
-1349 SVDGDR
+1349 
-1355 FGWTYEFVITDKE
+1355 
-1368 INDMLKLKT
+1368 
-1377 RDGVMKYVYDTVGAD
+1377 
-1392 EYSSKIETTDTI
+1392 
-1404 DAVSDVSRN
+1404 
-1413 TYSQTQNQS
+1413 TQNQS
-1422 GKGGAYDARNRSI
+1422 AKGGVYDARNRSI

-1557 WFRKTTYAEYMNPDE
+1557 WFRKTAYAEYMNPDE

-1592 VEQNF
+1592 IEQNF
-1597 DKVQAAANAP
+1597 DKVQQTANAP
-1607 TNDITRPADV
+1607 VNDVTRPADV

-1656 QKIGATYESTTW
+1656 EKIGATYESTTW

-1876 QIREISRLA
+1876 QIREISRLS
-1885 SEANKVIIKF
+1885 SEVNKVITKF

-1910 EVFKAQNDLN
+1910 DVFKAQNDLN

-1960 SGLQLIPHWLGSIM
+1960 SGLQLIPHWLGSVM

-2087 QSLNTDPSTITLAGA
+2087 QSLNTDPSTITPAGA

-2137 KQTGVGNLL
+2137 QQTGIGNLL
-2146 IPFTTSIANIAQD
+2146 IPFTSTIANIAQD
-2159 AVANWTLGSIKNAIK
+2159 AVANWTFGSIKNAIK

-2210 MGILLL
+2210 IGILLL
-2216 VFLAAT
+2216 VFLGAT

-2247 NAPNGTAVRIGNKWV
+2247 NAPNGTAVRIGDKWV

-2268 SGFLPMQTYLTAR
+2268 SGFLPLQTYLTAR

-2288 GWIQGLFGWRD
+2288 GWIQGIFGWRD
-2299 LMPGVGEMESLVK
+2299 LMPGWGEMESLVK
-2312 DYNKTLQY
+2312 DYNKNLQY

-2331 LATDQATELL
+2331 LATDQATEFL

-2403 NLFSGGNVRDY
+2403 NLFTGGNIRDY

-2510 TLKKKTKQPK
+2510 PLKKKTKQPK

>member
-34 AEQSTVDV
+34 AEQSTVDI

-69 LQTLNEAA
+69 LQTLDEAT
-77 DFPTGGYTPAISFTD
+77 DFPTGDYTPAISFTD

-134 NFEYDLDNQSSGV
+134 TFEYDLNNQSSGA
-147 AAQVKNELVRYA
+147 AAQVKNELVRYV
-159 GDLLSLDRTELWLG
+159 GDLLSLERTELWWG

-183 LGSMAAQAAA
+183 LGSTAAQVAA

-245 SQMLAAAEER
+245 GQMLAAAEER
-255 YKKESQEE
+255 YKKESQEK

-282 IGKNIMN
+282 IGKNIVN
-289 AALRNLEY
+289 AALRNMEY

-313 VGKLTGGALSM
+313 VGKLTAGALSM
-324 GELLLTGVGGRAIG
+324 GELLLAGVGGRAIG
-338 TNVGRQLVRS
+338 INVGRQVVRS

-384 AQRIGS
+384 AQRIGGE
-390 QSGSVASLG
+390 SGSAASLG

-453 GVTKFIKNPRLATK
+453 GVAKFIKNPRLATK

-474 VIQEF
+474 FIQEF

-489 YIKGNKTIQEVFE
+489 YIKGNQTAKEVFE
-502 NVGNNAQDGLVGG
+502 NVASNAEDGIIGAL
-515 FLQGITGTAFY
+515 LQGATGTAVY

-540 VMAQNPNISY
+540 VMTQNPNISY

-585 QGAIYDTVRANI
+585 QGAIYEVVRANI

-669 GSDYAKRTAAEA
+669 GSDYAKQTAAEA

-686 KIRRL
+686 KVRRL

-704 EARQSA
+704 EARQA
-710 RNERLAADIA
+710 VRNERLAADIA

-747 ALEKAE
+747 ALEKSE

-975 YKWFGDSKVV
+975 YKWFGNSKVV
-985 DEQGRPLVV
+985 DGQGRPLVV
-994 YHGTDAE
+994 YHGTLPDTNIKEFRLENYYKGFALAE
-1001 FDTFGNY
+1001 NPKFNRPY
-1008 GANQQARIGTYFF
+1008 AFF
-1021 TDDYMNADGYA
+1021 TSNKEVATKFGSEVYH
-1032 GGEIVMDVYL
+1032 VYL
-1042 SLQNPLIIDAKSQH
+1042 KIINPETFDMKGDYWNAVAQVDWFDKTDLDKDGMIIKNIIEGSIKNEIIG
-1056 WNDIDSKYGNTT
+1056 ND
-1068 RDITLNEKVRKQYD
+1068 
-1082 GVIFKDVADNFA
+1082 
-1094 ETDDISD
+1094 
-1101 VYVAF
+1101 YVVF
-1106 EPNQIKSIDNHGTF
+1106 EPNQIKSVNNRGTF
-1120 SEDTGNI
+1120 SKDTGNI
-1127 YFQSIIKLPEAVS
+1127 YF
-1140 APIKPENPLP
+1140 
-1150 TVRFRDIV
+1150 
-1158 AKAKENPDRKVDV
+1158 
-1171 FYINNDGEI
+1171 
-1180 RKYGSYKLN
+1180 
-1189 ESGKLV
+1189 
-1195 NSDGTRAQFSATEAS
+1195 
-1210 FFSKDEAEKSID
+1210 
-1222 AYKEYKERLKKYYK
+1222 
-1236 EADAYEDRLFAE
+1236 
-1248 KKERYTKRFNQIKDN
+1248 
-1263 YLAKAVMPFSDSVIR
+1263 
-1278 YANYTDY
+1278 
-1285 YLGNIDA
+1285 
-1292 ESIRK
+1292 
-1297 TIYNELKKDG
+1297 
-1307 WMPYYSSGKRVASSS
+1307 
-1322 FYMKNK
+1322 
-1328 NGETIRVSDHELPM
+1328 
-1342 TEDRWNK
+1342 
-1349 SVDGDR
+1349 
-1355 FGWTYEFVITDKE
+1355 
-1368 INDMLKLKT
+1368 
-1377 RDGVMKYVYDTVGAD
+1377 
-1392 EYSSKIETTDTI
+1392 
-1404 DAVSDVSRN
+1404 
-1413 TYSQTQNQS
+1413 QTQNQS

-1501 GFERFLADEKLP
+1501 GFERFLGDEKLP

-1557 WFRKTTYAEYMNPDE
+1557 WFRKTAYAEYMNPGE
-1572 ALVIDN
+1572 TLVVDN

-1885 SEANKVIIKF
+1885 SEVSKVITKH
-1895 RAQARA
+1895 RAQVRA
-1901 GVESMLDPT
+1901 GDTAALDPSP
-1910 EVFKAQNDLN
+1910 VLKAQNDLN
-1920 NYMASQVGSAKM
+1920 NYLAVQVGSPKL
-1932 AQFADALNSFMM
+1932 AQYADALNSFMM

-1950 PATQFKNVGG
+1950 PATQFKNLSGG
-1960 SGLQLIPHWLGSIM
+1960 AIQLIPHLLGSM
-1974 KYKNTGTISFADKK
+1974 AKYRNTGTISFADKK

-2075 EQTAARAKELFY
+2075 EQTVARAKELFY
-2087 QSLNTDPSTITLAGA
+2087 QSLNTDPSTITPVGA

-2108 IVEGEEVTY
+2108 IVEGEEATY

-2137 KQTGVGNLL
+2137 KQTGIGNLL
-2146 IPFTTSIANIAQD
+2146 IPFTSSIANIAQD
-2159 AVANWTLGSIKNAIK
+2159 AVANWTLGSVKNAIK

-2190 MRKDAWKTIAPE
+2190 MRKDAWKTITPE

-2247 NAPNGTAVRIGNKWV
+2247 NAPNGTAVRIGDKWV

-2382 RLPEQTSRATG
+2382 RLPEQASRATG

-2403 NLFSGGNVRDY
+2403 NLFTGGNVRDY

-2470 LSRHPVYKAW
+2470 LSRHPVYKAL
-2480 DLESKRKAA
+2480 DLESKRKVA

-2510 TLKKKTKQPK
+2510 TLKKRAKSNR
-2520 LV
+2520 LI